1 MGVWDQNCTYLVT
14 NAAGIK
20 TFKANTTNAQTST
33 PQIPLKVQGR
43 GEKSGKVVH
52 AFISSTWEAEAQ
64 GISVSSRQVWSTQ
77 LILGHPQLHKENLV
91 FQVREKKK
99 GKVLV
104 LTVVGFIGY
113 CS

>member
-1 MGVWDQNCTYLVT
+1 MGVWDQNCTYLAT

-64 GISVSSRQVWSTQ
+64 GISEFKASLVYTANSRPSTATQ
-77 LILGHPQLHKENLV
+77 REPCLLGE
-91 FQVREKKK
+91 RKKK

-104 LTVVGFIGY
+104 LTVAGVIGY